1 MFIIQGSSTLKGV
14 TILITW
20 YGTQAWKWIDSRR
33 QAWKWIDSRRQGKFH
48 REFMI
53 RCCSLQGT
61 LSLSM

>member
-33 QAWKWIDSRRQGKFH
+33 QGKFH